1 MMAVR
6 VQGTVSPADMEDVM
20 QLEVS
25 INPHHTSKAN
35 TNWDGPTVDTGALH
49 NGYCRSSGA
58 QNAEKTWDVVLP
70 AGTYT
75 VESLFRH
82 LDSRGI
88 AHIYIDSVQQG
99 TIDTYN
105 ASNTYNQLGS
115 VTGVVIAA
123 DGTYELKIKMATKNG
138 SSSGYYG
145 ELSSVKLIRTSTA
158 IA

>member
-1 MMAVR
+1 MAVR
-6 VQGTVSPADMEDVM
+6 VQGPTSPVDMEDAM
-20 QLEVS
+20 PLELLV
-25 INPHHTSKAN
+25 NPHHTSKTD

-58 QNAEKTWDVVLP
+58 QNDEKTWDVVLP

-75 VESLFRH
+75 IECMFRH

-88 AHIYIDSVQQG
+88 AHIYIDSAQQG

-105 ASNTYNQLGS
+105 ASNTYNQLGT

-123 DGTYELKIKMATKNG
+123 GGTYELKIKMATKNG

-145 ELSSVKLIRTSTA
+145 ELGSAKLIRTSTA